1 MHECQPDSSPHG
13 AIKYRTSLI
22 HSQDR
27 QMLPLWAA
35 LWRSQDSIGCEEN
48 GETVLLVL

>member
-1 MHECQPDSSPHG
+1 MNINMLHLHTCYQVQYG
-13 AIKYRTSLI
+13 LI

-27 QMLPLWAA
+27 QMLPLWVA
-35 LWRSQDSIGCEEN
+35 LWRSQDSIGCDEN